1 MVKDNDIKKYEGL
14 IKNIFNPYGKFNGNE
29 LKYVLEYL
37 DSENPENDS
46 NPWSARLEDAFA
58 KKMGVEYAIAHNSG
72 TSTLHSCLH
81 AAGVGAGDEIIGPVQ
96 TGIWFPFVCLH
107 QNAIPVYV
115 DSDPKTFN
123 MDPHK
128 VEEKITD
135 RTKVIIATHMHGT
148 PSGLDQIM
156 EIADKHNL
164 YVIEDCA
171 QSALATYKGEITGSI
186 GHMGSFSFETKKHMT
201 TGGQGGMVTTND
213 ENLATKIRKHA
224 GLGYKTL
231 TSKQGMTSLMPHQFQ
246 NPHFKRHDSLAYN
259 YRMPEICAAIGL
271 AQLEDLEN
279 KVNRRIEIA
288 MMYKKVFKNVGWIVP
303 QKVPQNVKSTF
314 WSYTVEYQGMEKY
327 GISWEKFYQ
336 MFNDNGGDGFYSC
349 LALNTEEIVMVNKP
363 FYGTYT
369 ASDYKL
375 FSNRFNV
382 ADFDYPIAKKLQPL
396 LMQFRTGY
404 RDMKKA
410 EKAGNALMKTIKQI
424 EKNG

>member
-1 MVKDNDIKKYEGL
+1 MIKYRDL
-14 IKNIFNPYGKFNGNE
+14 IKNIFNPYGKFNCNE
-29 LKYVLEYL
+29 LRYVLEYL
-37 DSENPENDS
+37 DSENLENDS

-58 KKMGVEYAIAHNSG
+58 NKMGAEYAIAHNSG

-81 AAGVGAGDEIIGPVQ
+81 AAGVGAGDEVIGPVQ

-107 QNAIPVYV
+107 QNAIPVYI

-123 MDPHK
+123 MDPNK
-128 VEEKITD
+128 IEEKITD

-148 PSGLDQIM
+148 PSGLDKIM

-171 QSALATYKGEITGSI
+171 QSALATYKGKITGSI

-201 TGGQGGMVTTND
+201 TGGQGGMVITND
-213 ENLATKIRKHA
+213 ENLAKKIRKHA

-246 NPHFKRHDSLAYN
+246 NPHYKRHNSIGYN

-279 KVNRRIEIA
+279 KVDRRIEIA
-288 MMYKKVFKNVGWIVP
+288 MMYYDVFNNVGWIVP
-303 QKVPQNVKSTF
+303 QKVPKNVKSTY
-314 WSYTVEYQGMEKY
+314 WSFTVEYQGMEKY

-336 MFNDNGGDGFYSC
+336 MFNDNGGDGFYGC
-349 LALNTEEIVMVNKP
+349 LALNTEEIVMANKP
-363 FYGTYT
+363 FYGSYT
-369 ASDYKL
+369 PSDYKP

-382 ADFDYPIAKKLQPL
+382 TDCDYPIAKSLQPL
-396 LMQFRTGY
+396 LMQFKTGY

-410 EKAGNALMKTIKQI
+410 EKTMNALKNTIKQI
-424 EKNG
+424 EN